1 MGLKNVFAIV
11 IGTPI
16 PARINQTRSLL
27 MRRSRMASYNQSQFP
42 TKMQNP
48 HNLKIAW
55 LLPVAWFYWQP
66 AISEL
71 TKMFPSTTV
80 FTGLFPGFAKGLED
94 TLNVEVVGEFK
105 VIEIDR
111 DENSY
116 GDNFTY
122 LSPKII
128 GNLLRLKPQVIFA
141 SSFGVWTILALVL
154 MPLLRWRVIIAY
166 EGSSPGVD
174 YRHSPARL
182 FVRRLMVKLAAA
194 CVSNSR
200 AGGEY
205 LIEILRADKERV
217 FVQPYEIPDEHT
229 LPGSETVAELQLAVK
244 QPRPVFLFVGQ
255 LIPRKGLALLLEA
268 CVVLKARGY
277 ENYTLQIVGNGSQQ
291 TELEIFCN
299 EYGLT
304 DRVQWVGRVPFD
316 RIGTYFE
323 NADVFVLPTLED
335 TWGVVTLE
343 AMLLGKPILCST
355 GAGTSELVVA
365 GENGYVFAPD
375 DDADRLADL
384 MQKFFDDPS
393 LIAKM
398 GERSQQIMQQYTP
411 FAAAQCMAKVTELVM
426 AN

>member
-1 MGLKNVFAIV
+1 
-11 IGTPI
+11 
-16 PARINQTRSLL
+16 
-27 MRRSRMASYNQSQFP
+27 MR
-42 TKMQNP
+42 NP
-48 HNLKIAW
+48 QDLKIAW

-71 TKMFPSTTV
+71 TKIFPNTSV

-94 TLNVEVVGEFK
+94 TLNVEVIGEFK

-111 DENSY
+111 DENGY

-128 GNLLRLKPQVIFA
+128 GNLLRLRPQVIFT

-154 MPLLRWRVIIAY
+154 IPFLRWRVIIAY

-174 YRHSPARL
+174 YRHSAARL
-182 FVRRLMVKLAAA
+182 FVRRLMVKFSAA
-194 CVSNSR
+194 CISNSR

-229 LPGSETVAELQLAVK
+229 LPGSEAAEPLAADG
-244 QPRPVFLFVGQ
+244 QDPVFLFVGH
-255 LIPRKGLALLLEA
+255 LIPRKGLPLLLGA
-268 CVVLKARGY
+268 CAALQARGY
-277 ENYTLQIVGNGSQQ
+277 EKYTLQVVGSGSQQ
-291 TELEIFCN
+291 PELETFCRAH
-299 EYGLT
+299 LLV
-304 DRVQWVGRVPFD
+304 DRIEWVGRVPFD
-316 RIGTYFE
+316 RIGTYFDR
-323 NADVFVLPTLED
+323 ADVFVLPTMED

-355 GAGTSELVVA
+355 GAGTAELVIP

-375 DDADRLADL
+375 DAEKLADL
-384 MQKFFDDPS
+384 MQRFLDEPT
-393 LIAKM
+393 LIPTM
-398 GERSQQIMQQYTP
+398 GARSQQIMQQYTP
-411 FAAAQCMAKVTELVM
+411 VAAAQCMADITNLVM
-426 AN
+426 TH